1 MAGTLGTVQPFRYR
15 GYVYDVETGLYYLR
29 SRYYNPE
36 WGRFIN
42 ADAQVIEN
50 MYTYCKNTP
59 ILFVDNNGYEPKLAN
74 DSVILRNGPSNKASV
89 VFTIMNKGAECY
101 VLFPVCDDDGVA
113 IWYFIEYERKNGKRL
128 NGYVRAE
135 DIIDNKHMDFTQLS
149 HKQMT
154 AGLNH
159 CGENQEEKRSVD
171 NQAGTQFA
179 ESNLL
184 KNGRKSV

>member
-1 MAGTLGTVQPFRYR
+1 MPRTKR
-15 GYVYDVETGLYYLR
+15 
-29 SRYYNPE
+29 
-36 WGRFIN
+36 
-42 ADAQVIEN
+42 VIPLEE
-50 MYTYCKNTP
+50 K
-59 ILFVDNNGYEPKLAN
+59 I
-74 DSVILRNGPSNKASV
+74 RKAEEKV
-89 VFTIMNKGAECY
+89 
-101 VLFPVCDDDGVA
+101 
-113 IWYFIEYERKNGKRL
+113 
-128 NGYVRAE
+128 
-135 DIIDNKHMDFTQLS
+135 TQLS